1 MVREATMK
9 IDAAEIERILIMHFS
24 AQRINVEA
32 VTWRVEEVTQRGGPE
47 FTGCTMTVKVGD

>member
-1 MVREATMK
+1 MK